1 MSSRGA
7 CSSCGRGGLRALR
20 FDADLWVGAGGEGEA
35 EMINSASVALQGKLQ
50 PRRLLSWAEAVK
62 SHRFTYIEF
71 VV

>member
-20 FDADLWVGAGGEGEA
+20 IDADLWGGGGEGEA

-50 PRRLLSWAEAVK
+50 PCRLLSWAEAVK